1 MFVDGARRVGFY
13 ARSDTSHRAN
23 MMEIDFL
30 LPGEGKLFP
39 VEVKSGRY
47 KPHAS
52 LDKFMTKFKGRIDQP
67 VILYAKDILEED
79 GILHLP
85 MFMAMFL

>member
-1 MFVDGARRVGFY
+1 
-13 ARSDTSHRAN
+13 

-30 LPGEGKLFP
+30 LPGEGKPFP

-52 LDKFMTKFKGRIDQP
+52 LDKCMTKFKGRIGQP